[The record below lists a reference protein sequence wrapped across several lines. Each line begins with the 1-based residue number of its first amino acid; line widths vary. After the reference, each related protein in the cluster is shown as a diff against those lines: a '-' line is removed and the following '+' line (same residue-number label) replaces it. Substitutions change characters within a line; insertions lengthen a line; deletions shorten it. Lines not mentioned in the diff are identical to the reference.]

1 MGARVREKRQPT
13 LEEILQALRA
23 HRHVLAERYGVRRLG
38 VFGSYARGGAT
49 PRSDLDLLVE
59 FSTPPGL
66 LGFVE
71 LERYLSRLLGV
82 LVELVTPKAL
92 KPHIGKRVLQELVE
106 V

>member
-38 VFGSYARGGAT
+38 VFGSYARGEAT

-66 LGFVE
+66 LRFVE

-82 LVELVTPKAL
+82 QVELVTPKAL